1 MRAARQGD
9 NGDLASP
16 LKTHMHR
23 CMRILFITS
32 TRLGDAVISTGL
44 LDHLLHRY
52 PQARFTI
59 ACGPVAAGLFA
70 HMPRRE
76 RTIIMTKRPYDM
88 HWVDLW
94 RQCMGTRWDLCV
106 DLRGSV
112 IPFLLRVGN
121 RRGMRGGRRP
131 GPRVAHLAQVL
142 GLSPPPVPVVWTSAA
157 ERDRARALLP
167 GGEGP
172 WVALAP
178 TANWAGKVWP
188 AERFVAFWHEFVAAH
203 GPARPVI
210 LYGPGDTERRM
221 AQGVISALGNALDT
235 GGGLSVTQVAAVLQR
250 CMLFVGN
257 DSGLMHLSAAAGTPT
272 LGLFGPSRVD
282 EYAPCGRAV
291 AHVVAPGPAGQADMR
306 DLGVANVVDAALNLL
321 ADSREAG

>member
-1 MRAARQGD
+1 M
-9 NGDLASP
+9 N
-16 LKTHMHR
+16 MHA

-44 LDHLLHRY
+44 LDHLLRRY

-59 ACGPVAAGLFA
+59 VCGPVAAGLFA
-70 HMPRRE
+70 HMPRRD
-76 RTIIMTKRPYDM
+76 RTIIMAKRSYDM

-94 RQCMGTRWDLCV
+94 RQCVGTRWDMCV

-112 IPFLLRVGN
+112 IPYLLRVSI

-131 GPRVAHLAQVL
+131 GPRVGHIAQVL
-142 GLSPPPVPVVWTSAA
+142 RLSPPPMPVVWTSAA
-157 ERDRARALLP
+157 ERDAAQALLP
-167 GGEGP
+167 DGQGP

-188 AERFVAFWHEFVAAH
+188 AARFVAFWHDFVARH

-210 LYGPGDTERRM
+210 LYGPGDTERQM
-221 AQGVISALGNALDT
+221 AHGVISALGDARDT
-235 GGGLSVTQVAAVLQR
+235 GGGLSISQVAAVLQR

-257 DSGLMHLSAAAGTPT
+257 DSGLMHLSAAAGIPT

-282 EYAPCGRAV
+282 EYAPCGRSV
-291 AHVVAPGPAGQADMR
+291 AHVVAPGPAGRADMR
-306 DLGVANVVDAALNLL
+306 DLGVSSVVDAALRLL
-321 ADSREAG
+321 AGVSKAG